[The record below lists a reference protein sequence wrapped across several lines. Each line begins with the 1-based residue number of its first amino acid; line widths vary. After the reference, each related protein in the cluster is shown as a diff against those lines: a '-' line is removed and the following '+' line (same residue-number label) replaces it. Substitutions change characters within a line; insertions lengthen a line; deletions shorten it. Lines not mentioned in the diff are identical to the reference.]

1 MSHDREC
8 PLRTRHVTL
17 RTSRLIRSSCVFLTF
32 SFLSFHF
39 ISLVL
44 SSYLPSNYKRHH
56 AQKHTSFKQSSSYHW
71 LRPSQRTMLTSCCRH
86 LCGLLLRLYP
96 CISTRVF
103 NHVCT
108 VYCTETYEDIR
119 GKQPLATTSQ
129 QGDQSHWGY
138 LQLTNIIIFL
148 FITRQKV
155 RCLYC

>member
-1 MSHDREC
+1 MSVTYT
-8 PLRTRHVTL
+8 TRDFTYKQ
-17 RTSRLIRSSCVFLTF
+17 TYTVFLCF
-32 SFLSFHF
+32 SHFQLSFFPFYLFSSFL
-39 ISLVL
+39 L
-44 SSYLPSNYKRHH
+44 SSFQLQTSPCTETYLI
-56 AQKHTSFKQSSSYHW
+56 QTVQLYHW

>member
-56 AQKHTSFKQSSSYHW
+56 AQKHTSFKQSSSTIGWGLHNVQCW
-71 LRPSQRTMLTSCCRH
+71 RHVADIFVGSCYVCTRVSRQ
-86 LCGLLLRLYP
+86 GYSTTFVQSIALRLMK
-96 CISTRVF
+96 T
-103 NHVCT
+103 
-108 VYCTETYEDIR
+108 
-119 GKQPLATTSQ
+119 GKIAATTSQ
-129 QGDQSHWGY
+129 QGDQSHSGY